1 MYYLT
6 LFGHY
11 FFDLQHLVQL
21 QYCLNRLDSLNI
33 KDAVKSRNSVVHLYC
48 ISSKNNLFLHSTK
61 VELFGFICI
70 NFLND
75 FSFYHFVT
83 VTNITYQQFFAYKFG
98 PCLVRPLQFDSLI
111 YGSAERSFCIC
122 KIKIKIFIFIF
133 ITAPIKHF
141 NDRPKKIASG
151 KKTS

>member
-1 MYYLT
+1 MNIFYFFLVYYLT

-48 ISSKNNLFLHSTK
+48 ISSKNNLFLYSTK

-83 VTNITYQQFFAYKFG
+83 VTNITYRKFFAYKFG
-98 PCLVRPLQFDSLI
+98 PCLVM
-111 YGSAERSFCIC
+111 
-122 KIKIKIFIFIF
+122 KIKLYAEKSGQVL
-133 ITAPIKHF
+133 KHF
-141 NDRPKKIASG
+141 NSLKYLFSIKIII
-151 KKTS
+151 